1 VKRALGTLMVLVL
14 CGGVASRAA
23 GIDWQQRLA
32 EEEERLAAAKTDDER
47 FNFLDSAA
55 NAAFQAGELEKA
67 RSYAEESLRLAE
79 SHRHSWNYG
88 NAVYHGHLIL
98 GHAALDR
105 GDVDGA
111 IRELLAAGET
121 PGSPQLNSFGPQM
134 SLAKRLLE
142 RSERQAVLT
151 YFEECR
157 RFWKLHFDKLDL
169 WKGQVEAG
177 EMPEFGANLFY

>member
-1 VKRALGTLMVLVL
+1 MVLML
-14 CGGVASRAA
+14 CGAVASRAG

-32 EEEERLAAAKTDDER
+32 KDEARLASAKTDDER

-67 RSYAEESLRLAE
+67 SSYAEESLRLAE
-79 SHRHSWNYG
+79 RYQDSWNYG
-88 NAVYHGHLIL
+88 NAVHHGHLIL

-105 GDVDGA
+105 GDVAGA
-111 IRELLAAGET
+111 IQELLAAGAT
-121 PGSPQLNSFGPQM
+121 PGSPQLDSFGPQM

-142 RSERQAVLT
+142 RGEREAVLS

-157 RFWKLHFDKLDL
+157 RFWKLHLDRL
-169 WKGQVEAG
+169 DQWKRQVEAG
-177 EMPEFGANLFY
+177 EMPEFGANLVY